1 MPIHKTVLKPTRFGA
16 VLCCLKTGRSL
27 TSRPI
32 AARKN
37 KRRSIRSDRSRSGRD
52 SIHRPLRA
60 DFLLGGH
67 LWHFSTVQSRY
78 CRLSS
83 WPSEPVSVSGGN
95 QPDGR
100 LRQRQPRRQVP
111 GNEAA
116 DGRRRCR
123 PHRNHSGSS
132 AFRSVRLI
140 IPDGRCKPA
149 GREVPARSILWKEVS
164 FTLGCYLDADRGLA
178 QGAAHRRDHE
188 QSLRDVRFRQPA
200 GVGRGDAGGDYPGEL
215 LTRSIRSCEEC
226 LGIGDHSHCGPD
238 PHVHRLL

>member
-32 AARKN
+32 EARKN

-100 LRQRQPRRQVP
+100 LRQRQPRRQ
-111 GNEAA
+111 
-116 DGRRRCR
+116 C
-123 PHRNHSGSS
+123 SCT
-132 AFRSVRLI
+132 VRKQATENK
-140 IPDGRCKPA
+140 R
-149 GREVPARSILWKEVS
+149 
-164 FTLGCYLDADRGLA
+164 
-178 QGAAHRRDHE
+178 
-188 QSLRDVRFRQPA
+188 
-200 GVGRGDAGGDYPGEL
+200 
-215 LTRSIRSCEEC
+215 
-226 LGIGDHSHCGPD
+226 
-238 PHVHRLL
+238 